1 MVNINKINAILSKNS
16 ESILSAQSFS
26 ERMEKIYE
34 IIDKEFP
41 QKSTTSAIYGPIT
54 DMGNFMERTEIDQL
68 LKIIWQSAS
77 TGQKYCATDSK
88 FNSILAL
95 IYAFIKIQ

>member
-1 MVNINKINAILSKNS
+1 MVNIDKLKAILSENS
-16 ESILSAQSFS
+16 ELIHSAQSFS
-26 ERMEKIYE
+26 GRMEKIYE

-54 DMGNFMERTEIDQL
+54 DMGNFMERTEIEQL

-77 TGQKYCATDSK
+77 TGQEYCATDSK